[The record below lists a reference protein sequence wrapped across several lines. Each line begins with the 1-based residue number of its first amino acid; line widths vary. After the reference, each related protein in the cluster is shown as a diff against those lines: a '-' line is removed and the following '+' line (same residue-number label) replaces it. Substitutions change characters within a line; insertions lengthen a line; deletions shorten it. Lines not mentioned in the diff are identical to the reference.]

1 MPANAP
7 LHIVVL
13 AAGEG
18 KRMNSARP
26 KVLMPLAGRPML
38 AHVLETAR
46 ALRPARIQIVYGHL
60 GDQVRAAATDLND
73 LTWVHQSERL
83 GTGHALQIA
92 IRDVP
97 DGARVLVLYGDV
109 PLIGLATLRSLL
121 MDDAALIA
129 LVTMLD
135 APSGYGRVVRDGVGR
150 VRAIV
155 EERDCMPEQRAI
167 TCVNTGILVAD
178 STSLREWLNALR
190 NDNTQ
195 HEYYLTDIFAM
206 ATADG
211 TPASASICTDPQEV
225 FGANDPWQLAGLER
239 IYQRQRATELA
250 TRGVRFADPARFDQR
265 GSVRVGRDV
274 EIDIDVILEG
284 QVELDDH
291 VSIGPFCRIRDS
303 HLGPGTRVLAHCDLD
318 GVVTAGPCTIGP
330 FARLRPGTQL
340 DEGALVGNFV
350 ELKKTHLGARS
361 KVSHLS
367 YIGDAEI
374 GADVNIGAG
383 TITCNY
389 DGAGKHMTR
398 IEDGV
403 FIGSNSA
410 LVAPVTIGK
419 GATIGAGSVI
429 NRNAPAGELTVA
441 RSRQSVV
448 QGWKRPSN
456 KS

>member
-7 LHIVVL
+7 LHIVIL

-46 ALRPARIQIVYGHL
+46 ALQPARIQIVYGHL
-60 GDQVRAAATDLND
+60 GDQVRAALTDLND

-109 PLIGLATLRSLL
+109 PLIGLSTLRSLL

-135 APSGYGRVVRDGVGR
+135 APFGYGRVVRDGVGR

-155 EERDCMPEQRAI
+155 EERDCTPEQRAI
-167 TCVNTGILVAD
+167 TCVNTGILAAD

-195 HEYYLTDIFAM
+195 REYYLTDIFEM
-206 ATADG
+206 ATAEG

-225 FGANDPWQLAGLER
+225 LGANDSWQLAGLER
-239 IYQRQRATELA
+239 IFQRQRATELA
-250 TRGVRFADPARFDQR
+250 TLGVRFADPVRFDQR
-265 GSVRVGRDV
+265 GSVSVGRDV

-284 QVELDDH
+284 QVELDDD

-303 HLGPGTRVLAHCDLD
+303 RLGPGTRVLAHCDLD
-318 GVVTAGPCTIGP
+318 GVVTAGACTIGP

-340 DEGALVGNFV
+340 DEGTHVGNFV
-350 ELKKTHLGARS
+350 ELKKTHLGAGS

-374 GADVNIGAG
+374 GSEVNIGAG

-389 DGAGKHMTR
+389 DGANKHVTR

-419 GATIGAGSVI
+419 DATIGAGSVI

-448 QGWKRPSN
+448 QGWVRPGK

>member
-7 LHIVVL
+7 LHIVIL

-18 KRMNSARP
+18 KRMNSTRP

-73 LTWVHQSERL
+73 LTWVHQTERL
-83 GTGHALQIA
+83 GTGHALQVA
-92 IRDVP
+92 ISDVP
-97 DGARVLVLYGDV
+97 DGARLLVLYGDV
-109 PLIGLATLRSLL
+109 PLIGLATLRSLVAI
-121 MDDAALIA
+121 DAELIA

-135 APSGYGRVVRDGVGR
+135 APFGYGRVVRDGIGR

-155 EERDCMPEQRAI
+155 EERDCTAEQRAL
-167 TCVNTGILVAD
+167 TCVNTGILVGD
-178 STSLREWLNALR
+178 SASLRGWLNALR
-190 NDNTQ
+190 NDNSQ
-195 HEYYLTDIFAM
+195 REYYLTDIYAM
-206 ATADG
+206 ATDAG
-211 TPASASICTDPQEV
+211 RPASASICVNPQEV

-250 TRGVRFADPARFDQR
+250 SQGVRFSDPVRYDQR
-265 GSVRVGRDV
+265 GSVSVGRDV

-284 QVELDDH
+284 QVELDDD

-303 HLGPGTRVLAHCDLD
+303 RLGPGTRVLAHCDLD
-318 GVVTAGPCTIGP
+318 GIVTAGHCTIGP
-330 FARLRPGTQL
+330 FARLRPGTQIE
-340 DEGALVGNFV
+340 EGAHVGNFV
-350 ELKKTHLGARS
+350 ELKKTRLGAGS
-361 KVSHLS
+361 KANHLS
-367 YIGDAEI
+367 YIGDADV
-374 GADVNIGAG
+374 GANVNIGAG

-389 DGAGKHMTR
+389 DGADKHLTR

-403 FIGSNSA
+403 FIGSNSS

-419 GATIGAGSVI
+419 DATIGAGSVI
-429 NRNAPAGELTVA
+429 NRNAPPGELSVA
-441 RSRQSVV
+441 RSRQGVV
-448 QGWKRPSN
+448 QGWKRPS
-456 KS
+456 KTP